1 MNELSRT
8 FQAWTFNS
16 EIEVPDKI
24 NEMLIDGEEAICA
37 YKTIRDIAVFTNKR
51 LIVRDVQGI
60 TGKKA
65 ETYSVPFKSINMYST
80 ENAGHIDINS
90 EIELWTK
97 AGNIKINL
105 KRGIDLLRIEKII
118 AEAIL

>member
-1 MNELSRT
+1 MGELSGV

-16 EIEVPDKI
+16 EIEVPETV
-24 NEMLIDGEEAICA
+24 NSMLIEGEYAVCA

-51 LIVRDVQGI
+51 LIVRDAQGI

-90 EIELWTK
+90 EIELWTR
-97 AGNIKINL
+97 ALNIKINL
-105 KRGIDLLRIEKII
+105 KR
-118 AEAIL
+118 